1 MISKEELAGFSLVVC
16 VLCTSI
22 CVFQDPNKLNV
33 CCLFSDQLSRI
44 LKNTVT

>member
-1 MISKEELAGFSLVVC
+1 MISKEELSGFSLVV
-16 VLCTSI
+16 CTSI

-33 CCLFSDQLSRI
+33 CCLFSDQLSPI